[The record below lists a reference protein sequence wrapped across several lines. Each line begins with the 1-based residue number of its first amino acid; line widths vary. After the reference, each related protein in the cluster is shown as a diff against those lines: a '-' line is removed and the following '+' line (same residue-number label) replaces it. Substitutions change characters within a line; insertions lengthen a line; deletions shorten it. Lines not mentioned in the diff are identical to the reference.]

1 MSNKI
6 IGSDPTQVSI
16 DISKTR
22 ALVCKC
28 GNHTFTQISFLRVL
42 PALLSPNG
50 KDAVIPMMSFA
61 CNACGAVPDQVIP
74 PFVRDEAVR
83 LGSDIAPDPNVSDE
97 PTSKRSKLTL
107 INGEPS

>member
-1 MSNKI
+1 MSKI
-6 IGSDPTQVSI
+6 VSPDAGQVSI
-16 DISKTR
+16 DIGKTK

-50 KDAVIPMMSFA
+50 KDAIIPMMSFA

-74 PFVRDEAVR
+74 PFIRDEA
-83 LGSDIAPDPNVSDE
+83 LGRTGANT
-97 PTSKRSKLTL
+97 TSADAEKPKLGL
-107 INGEPS
+107 I